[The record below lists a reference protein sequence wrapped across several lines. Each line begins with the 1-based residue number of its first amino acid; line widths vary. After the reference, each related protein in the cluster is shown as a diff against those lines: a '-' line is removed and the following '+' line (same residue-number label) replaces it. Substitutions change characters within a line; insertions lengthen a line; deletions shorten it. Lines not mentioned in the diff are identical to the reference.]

1 MIRTIHLHGSL
12 EKAAGTST
20 IAFDFDDQKQMFAA
34 INGFSQS
41 LKMAMRKAQFVKII
55 ATDPA
60 TENYEAVSEG
70 FNFGKAQTDIHVV
83 PEVEGAI
90 VIPLAWYWVVAIYVA
105 VAVATSYIAAS
116 LARHMNSGSNG
127 PGGPQ
132 STMFNGPQNSTDQGG
147 PIPIIYGKQCLV
159 GSTVMA
165 TDTDYFNI
173 A

>member
-1 MIRTIHLHGSL
+1 MIVTSFVTPSIF
-12 EKAAGTST
+12 KST
-20 IAFDFDDQKQMFAA
+20 ILKVRGA
-34 INGFSQS
+34 I
-41 LKMAMRKAQFVKII
+41 AD
-55 ATDPA
+55 ATTYGQYWVGSADHVP
-60 TENYEAVSEG
+60 
-70 FNFGKAQTDIHVV
+70 DIHVV